1 MKHATDRDDADRTP
15 GEEYEAA
22 LTTPRVVEFSTALY
36 ELCPLSAPVQ
46 EPADDV
52 GACACQQLA
61 TKLQPIWA
69 LQGQDLGK
77 QLNRLSIPSH
87 HGSCRSNG

>member
-46 EPADDV
+46 EPAADV
-52 GACACQQLA
+52 GTCACQQLA

-77 QLNRLSIPSH
+77 QPNRLSIPSH
-87 HGSCRSNG
+87 HGSCRSYG